1 MLVSMRVV
9 WRVIGILAIVARAG
23 QSQSATP
30 SDLPFRPVDYDV
42 RIDLPDSGV
51 TINGDATLTLT
62 SAVVVDTLKLD
73 LIKLHVQRVD
83 VDRRAANFARTDS
96 TIVIPIPRNTP
107 SRFTVRVVYDGP
119 VTDGLIAR
127 RDSAGRWTYF
137 GDNWPNRARYWIPSI
152 DRPDAKATVS
162 WTVTAPPTQTIV
174 ANGKLVESRILQMAQ
189 QRRVLSRWRESKP
202 IAPYLMV
209 IAAAPLTKLELG
221 ETACGLAELA
231 RCVPQSVY
239 VAPEQRNIL
248 PGAFAEA
255 GDIVQFYASLIAP
268 FPYEK
273 LAHLQSETRYGGM
286 ENASAIFYADALF
299 HRNAMSEGLIA
310 HETAH
315 QWFGDAVTERTWP
328 HVWLSEGFATY
339 FAALYTQHAHGDSA
353 FRAEIRRLR
362 DQVVSDTVVAR
373 KRPVIDTTETDLLAL
388 LNVNSYQKGALVLH
402 MLRSDVGDSAFFRA
416 LRDYY
421 STHKDGNADT
431 DDLRQS
437 FERVTGKD
445 WRTFFNQWLRRP
457 GYPQLNVTW
466 SDVPQQGTVLK
477 VFQFWGVFGYF
488 EVTLPVVVL
497 YTDGTRRSL
506 KIPVAGNETTLRID
520 APGTQVQ
527 QVLVDPDA
535 TLLFWNMPKLA
546 PPD

>member
-1 MLVSMRVV
+1 MRVAWHV
-9 WRVIGILAIVARAG
+9 FGALTVVTNAAL
-23 QSQSATP
+23 SQSAAP
-30 SDLPFRPVDYDV
+30 SDLPFRPLDYDV
-42 RIDLPDSGV
+42 RIDLPDSGAR
-51 TINGDATLTLT
+51 INGDATVTLT
-62 SAVVVDTLKLD
+62 RSGASDTLTLD

-83 VDRRAANFARTDS
+83 VQRRSTSFVRTDS
-96 TIVIPIPRNTP
+96 TIVIPVPRNTP
-107 SRFTVRVVYDGP
+107 PKFRVRVVYDGP

-152 DRPDAKATVS
+152 DRPDAKATIS

-174 ANGKLVESRILQMAQ
+174 ANGRLVESRTLPMAEG
-189 QRRVLSRWRESKP
+189 RRVLSRWRESKP

-209 IAAAPLTKLELG
+209 IAAAPLSRLELG
-221 ETACGLAELA
+221 ETACGFAELA

-248 PGAFAEA
+248 PGAFAHA

-273 LAHLQSETRYGGM
+273 LAHLQSETRFGGM
-286 ENASAIFYADALF
+286 ENATAIFYADALF
-299 HRNAMSEGLIA
+299 HRNAVAEGLIA

-315 QWFGDAVTERTWP
+315 QWFGDAVTERLWP

-353 FRAEIRRLR
+353 FHAEMRKLR
-362 DQVVSDTVVAR
+362 DQVLKDTVSVT

-402 MLRSDVGDSAFFRA
+402 MLRWELGDSVFFRG

-421 STHKDGNADT
+421 SAHKHGNAVT
-431 DDLRQS
+431 EDLEQS
-437 FERVTGKD
+437 FERVTGKA
-445 WRTFFNQWLRRP
+445 WRSFFDQWLRRP
-457 GYPQLNVTW
+457 GYPQVEIL
-466 SDVPQQGTVLK
+466 
-477 VFQFWGVFGYF
+477 WGNDSQRGAFINISQHQRFGYF
-488 EVTLPVVVL
+488 EFSLPIVVA
-497 YTDGTRRSL
+497 DGNGNRRSL
-506 KIPVAGNETTLRID
+506 KIPITAGSTTMARI
-520 APGTQVQ
+520 AEPGTKVQ
-527 QVLVDPDA
+527 QVIIDPDA
-535 TLLFWNMPKLA
+535 TVLFDWLPTT
-546 PPD
+546 

>member
-1 MLVSMRVV
+1 MRVA
-9 WRVIGILAIVARAG
+9 WRFIGILAAVAKAALA
-23 QSQSATP
+23 QSAAP
-30 SDLPFRPVDYDV
+30 SDLRFHAVDYDV
-42 RIDLPDSGV
+42 RIDLPDSGA
-51 TINGDATLTLT
+51 TISGDATLTMT
-62 SAVVVDTLKLD
+62 RSGEGDTLTLD

-83 VDRRAANFARTDS
+83 VERRSTNFLRTDS
-96 TIVIPIPRNTP
+96 TIVIPVPRNTP
-107 SRFTVRVVYDGP
+107 SKFTVRVVYDGA

-152 DRPDAKATVS
+152 DRPDTKAMIS

-174 ANGKLVESRILQMAQ
+174 ANGVQVENRILRMAERQ
-189 QRRVLSRWRESKP
+189 RVLSRWRESKP

-209 IAAAPLTKLELG
+209 IAAAPLSKLELG
-221 ETACGLAELA
+221 ETACGFAELA

-248 PGAFAEA
+248 PGAFAHA
-255 GDIVQFYASLIAP
+255 GDIVQFYASLVAP

-286 ENASAIFYADALF
+286 ENATAIFYADALF
-299 HRNAMSEGLIA
+299 HRNAVSEGLIA

-353 FRAEIRRLR
+353 FHAEMRKLR
-362 DQVVSDTVVAR
+362 DQVLRDTASVT

-402 MLRSDVGDSAFFRA
+402 MLRSELGDSVFFRG

-421 STHKDGNADT
+421 SAHKHGNAVT
-431 DDLRQS
+431 DDLQQS
-437 FERVTGKD
+437 LERSSGRD
-445 WRTFFNQWLRRP
+445 LGSFFNQWLRRP
-457 GYPQLNVTW
+457 GYPQVEILWGND
-466 SDVPQQGTVLK
+466 SQQGA
-477 VFQFWGVFGYF
+477 FINISQHQRFGYF
-488 EVTLPVVVL
+488 EFSIPIVVAD
-497 YTDGTRRSL
+497 TNGNRRLL
-506 KIPVAGNETTLRID
+506 KIPITAGPTTMARI
-520 APGTQVQ
+520 AEPGTKVQ
-527 QVLVDPDA
+527 QVIIDPDV
-535 TLLFWNMPKLA
+535 TVLFDWLPTI
-546 PPD
+546 